1 MKDNNEKPQ
10 HQMAAIDLIVTK
22 GDGVALPNQKQAIHD
37 FKEQCLELR
46 LSSLTQELEEAKV
59 ESKMYED
66 ASVAFYNDTLAL
78 EKEIEQLKQSPDAV
92 VAMPEEITAEASIA
106 LNHAIGNARRASNTT
121 LQEDMS
127 NIYQAIRKALTN
139 NADKEN

>member
-1 MKDNNEKPQ
+1 MKVDYN
-10 HQMAAIDLIVTK
+10 DV
-22 GDGVALPNQKQAIHD
+22 
-37 FKEQCLELR
+37 KEDYAR
-46 LSSLTQELEEAKV
+46 LNAEISSLTQELEEAKV